1 MEQIDQYLNNLG
13 EGWTIYIWIVSGVA
27 IVFAAIIGII
37 WAVKNRQFDEDIKYL
52 VFTEG
57 DKDRMD
63 PKEYK
68 KSREVLKEQMELRDE
83 FLEKEHRERQE
94 RQQRRS

>member
-27 IVFAAIIGII
+27 IVIAAIIGII
-37 WAVKNRQFDEDIKYL
+37 WASKNRQFDEDIKYL
-52 VFTEG
+52 VFNEG
-57 DKDRMD
+57 DKERMD

-68 KSREVLKEQMELRDE
+68 KSREVLKEQMKLRDD
-83 FLEKEHRERQE
+83 FLEKEHRERQ
-94 RQQRRS
+94 QRRS